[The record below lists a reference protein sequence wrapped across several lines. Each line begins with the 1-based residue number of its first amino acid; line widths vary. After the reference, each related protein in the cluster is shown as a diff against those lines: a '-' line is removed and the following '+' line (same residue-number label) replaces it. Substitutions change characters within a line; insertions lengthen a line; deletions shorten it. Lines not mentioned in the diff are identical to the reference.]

1 MPKLLIISDPIDKF
15 NINGDTTYLLMLT
28 AKDLGYEIYN
38 CQPKELFLENN
49 NSYANVR
56 TLEINHGTNLIH
68 STPDWVSVIEANE
81 HVNLN
86 NFDIIMVRNDPP
98 FDMEYYYLTQILE
111 FAEKAGVKVVN
122 PAACLRNF
130 NEKLAILNFPELI
143 TPTLVSRDKKVIF
156 DFIAKHGNCV
166 AKPIDMMAGRGVFK
180 ISPEDPNQAAI
191 LENLTDYY
199 TQSIMVQKFIPEVVL
214 GDKRIFIVNGKIIDY
229 CLYRIPQNGQ
239 IRGNLAVG
247 GRGEVHRLVESDYE
261 IAMPVAKWLSA
272 HNISFVGI
280 DVIGKCLTEINI
292 TSPTGAQQIFR
303 DTGINVTRILLE
315 GLAKVN

>member
-1 MPKLLIISDPIDKF
+1 MQKLLIISDPIEKF

-28 AKDLGYEIYN
+28 AKDLGIEIYN
-38 CQPKELFLENN
+38 CLPQELYLKGNTA
-49 NSYANVR
+49 YANVR
-56 TLEINHGTNLIH
+56 MLQINHGTDLIH
-68 STPDWVSVIEANE
+68 STPNWVDTIETKE
-81 HVNLN
+81 EFNLN
-86 NFDIIMVRNDPP
+86 NFDSIMVRNDPP
-98 FDMEYYYLTQILE
+98 FNMEYYYLTQILE
-111 FAEKAGVKVVN
+111 FAEKTGVKVVN

-156 DFIAKHGNCV
+156 NFIAEHGNCV

-191 LENLTDYY
+191 LENLTNYY
-199 TQSIMVQKFIPEVVL
+199 TQTIMVQRFIPEVIL
-214 GDKRIFIVNGKIIDY
+214 GDKRIFIVNGKVIDY

-247 GRGEVHRLVESDYE
+247 GRGEVHRLDENDYVL
-261 IAMPVAKWLSA
+261 ANKVAKWLIENHIPFA
-272 HNISFVGI
+272 GI
-280 DVIGKCLTEINI
+280 DVIGKCLTEVNI

-303 DTGINVTRILLE
+303 DTGINVTKLLLD
-315 GLAKVN
+315 GLVEIN